1 MGVTSM
7 SKIRIVTD
15 STADLPVDI
24 IKQYNITVVP
34 LRVNFGNQSYLEGVE
49 LTTADFYEK
58 LIKSDKLPT
67 TSQPSPGD
75 FVTVYRQLFK
85 EGAEEIIS
93 IHLSKKLSGT
103 YQSAL
108 LAKSMMEEDVKITV
122 IDSQLV
128 SMGLGLVVLNAAQ
141 AVSEN
146 KDNKEIYSI
155 IDNVQQRMNTF
166 FIVDT
171 LDYLQKGGRIGK
183 ASLLIGS
190 LLNIKAVLT
199 IEAGE
204 VHAFDKIRGKNKAL
218 DRILEIA
225 VQKSASQKIQ
235 CSIVHANSLETALK
249 LREKLLNN
257 LDCNEIIIS
266 NIGSVV
272 GTHVGPGTVALL
284 FHNI

>member
-183 ASLLIGS
+183 ASSLIGS